1 MLIRLLLL
9 TCHVGFCEWTI
20 FICFLLVEAKVK
32 YSWLDF
38 DESNVAPLPPFQ
50 VWPLFLFI
58 NSQKGHIPDF
68 LPSQSTSLPK
78 HICTFSST
86 PLPLPNP
93 CYPFLLPLLFAP
105 DQLIMSGKE
114 GHYPEVI
121 SWVLSGWCISPAW
134 WRNTL
139 IPERLSFS
147 FPFSVCKGR
156 KRPQNVAQ
164 VHRSETKHVW

>member
-1 MLIRLLLL
+1 MFSFASGQFASISFWLRRKWNTL
-9 TCHVGFCEWTI
+9 GWT
-20 FICFLLVEAKVK
+20 LMNRM
-32 YSWLDF
+32 WLH
-38 DESNVAPLPPFQ
+38 SLFQ

-58 NSQKGHIPDF
+58 NSQKGYIPDF
-68 LPSQSTSLPK
+68 RLPSAFPN
-78 HICTFSST
+78 
-86 PLPLPNP
+86 LPLFPSMSALSLLFPPSP

-139 IPERLSFS
+139 IPGRLSFS
-147 FPFSVCKGR
+147 FPLRLQREKTTTECCSSALQQKQTYLGN
-156 KRPQNVAQ
+156 KPEWA
-164 VHRSETKHVW
+164 T